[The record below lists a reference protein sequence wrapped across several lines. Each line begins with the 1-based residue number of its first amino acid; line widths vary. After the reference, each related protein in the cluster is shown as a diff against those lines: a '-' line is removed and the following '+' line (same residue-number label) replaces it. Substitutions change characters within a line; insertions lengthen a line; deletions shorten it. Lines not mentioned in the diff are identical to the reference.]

1 MMIARLKAYRKNP
14 SVQYTLMSIAASGIN
29 FLTLII
35 WGRVFSVEDYGSITT
50 LQAFLSNIAVFV
62 TPLQIML
69 CKAMAMHT
77 TEKDKIVTDLLHIM
91 FMIYLAELF
100 FMIATA
106 RMLINYLHF
115 AGGIEIFLFGSL
127 VFLNNSYIVL
137 NGIVQG
143 KQDFILLGRTNLVLY
158 VLKMLLS
165 TSSGLHFSGPLA
177 VMFGFAA
184 AECLCIILIIRK
196 YKDIFRQLFSSHKFR
211 IDLSVLKNYFWMFV
225 LYMIVSLY
233 MNNGDLLL
241 GNLYCSQE
249 EIGFYSVAISLSK
262 ISIFFIATPVATIL
276 LPKIAAV
283 QNNEKYR
290 KKMLFVSETVT
301 LIISVSYGI
310 CYCLLGQ
317 WGICLLYGESY
328 RNAAKYLLP
337 CMLFSIVLGIFWV
350 FYQYVMAIDL
360 IKIFTIATAA
370 IGLSMIA
377 FILFSK
383 AGLSLIPV
391 IMAAA
396 MLVTMVTIILYQLL
410 KEKLNG
416 TISP

>member
-184 AECLCIILIIRK
+184 AECVCIILIIGK

-262 ISIFFIATPVATIL
+262 ISIFFIDFIAENL
-276 LPKIAAV
+276 L
-283 QNNEKYR
+283 
-290 KKMLFVSETVT
+290 
-301 LIISVSYGI
+301 
-310 CYCLLGQ
+310 
-317 WGICLLYGESY
+317 
-328 RNAAKYLLP
+328 
-337 CMLFSIVLGIFWV
+337 
-350 FYQYVMAIDL
+350 
-360 IKIFTIATAA
+360 
-370 IGLSMIA
+370 
-377 FILFSK
+377 
-383 AGLSLIPV
+383 
-391 IMAAA
+391 
-396 MLVTMVTIILYQLL
+396 
-410 KEKLNG
+410 
-416 TISP
+416 ISPRKFL